1 MNRAGRARSGPVPDY
16 RWHGLP
22 PSFDS
27 LCQMKT
33 ACLSKPFFAKFT
45 EGLANGEN
53 TFYVTPRG
61 AGSAF
66 DVRL

>member
-1 MNRAGRARSGPVPDY
+1 MNRPGETRSGPFPDY
-16 RWHGLP
+16 KRYTRLSTVASSGA
-22 PSFDS
+22 
-27 LCQMKT
+27 MKT
-33 ACLSKPFFAKFT
+33 ACLSKPFFAKFA
-45 EGLANGEN
+45 EGLANSEN

>member
-1 MNRAGRARSGPVPDY
+1 
-16 RWHGLP
+16 
-22 PSFDS
+22 
-27 LCQMKT
+27 MKT
-33 ACLSKPFFAKFT
+33 ACLSKPFFAKFA
-45 EGLANGEN
+45 EGLANSEN

>member
-1 MNRAGRARSGPVPDY
+1 
-16 RWHGLP
+16 
-22 PSFDS
+22 
-27 LCQMKT
+27 MKT